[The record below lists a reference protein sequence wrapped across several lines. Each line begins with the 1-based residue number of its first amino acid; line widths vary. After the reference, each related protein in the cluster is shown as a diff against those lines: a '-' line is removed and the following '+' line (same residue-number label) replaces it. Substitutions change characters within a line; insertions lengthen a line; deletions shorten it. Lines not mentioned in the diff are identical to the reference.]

1 MKDDIVIVSAA
12 RTPVGAFNGVF
23 ATLPAH
29 DLGEVAI
36 KAALQ
41 RAGVEAGRVSE
52 VIMGQILSAGEGQN
66 PARQASIGAGVPVE
80 SPAWGVNQLCGSGLR
95 AVALGYQAILNGDSD
110 IVVAGGQ
117 ESMSMAPHCAHLRS
131 GVKMGPLEMV
141 DTMIKDGLWDAFNG
155 YHMGNTAE
163 NVARQWQITRAQQD
177 EFAVASQQKA
187 EAAQKSGRFK
197 DEIAPVTVKSR
208 KGDVVVDSDE
218 YPKHGTTLEAVSK
231 LRPAFAKDGSVTA
244 GNASGIND
252 GAAAVVLMT
261 AAQAAKEGKKPLAR
275 IVSWGQAGVDPAI
288 MGSGPIPASRSAL
301 KKAGWKI
308 EDLDLI
314 EANEAFAAQ
323 ACAVNKDLGWDT
335 GKVNV
340 NGGAIAIG
348 HPIGASGARVLTT
361 LLFEMG
367 KRNAKKGLAT
377 LCIGGG
383 MGIAMCV
390 ER

>member
-1 MKDDIVIVSAA
+1 MKDDIVIVGAA

-23 ATLPAH
+23 ASLPAH
-29 DLGEVAI
+29 ELGKVAV
-36 KAALQ
+36 KAALE
-41 RAGVEAGRVSE
+41 RAAVEGAEVSE
-52 VIMGQILSAGEGQN
+52 VILGQILSAGQGQN
-66 PARQASIGAGVPVE
+66 PARQASIAAGIPVG

-95 AVALGYQAILNGDSD
+95 TVALGYQAILNGDSD

-117 ESMSMAPHCAHLRS
+117 ESMSMAPHCAHLRG
-131 GVKMGPLEMV
+131 GVKMGDFQMV

-163 NVARQWQITRAQQD
+163 NVAQKYQITRAQQD
-177 EFAVASQQKA
+177 EFAVASQNKA

-197 DEIAPVTVKSR
+197 DEIVPVTVKTR
-208 KGDVVVDSDE
+208 KGDVVVDTDE
-218 YPKHGTTLEAVSK
+218 YPRHGTTLDAVSK
-231 LRPAFAKDGSVTA
+231 LRPAFAKDGTVTA
-244 GNASGIND
+244 ANASGIND
-252 GAAAVVLMT
+252 GAAAVVLMR
-261 AAQAAKEGKKPLAR
+261 ASEAAKRGRTPLAR
-275 IVSWGQAGVDPAI
+275 IVSWAHAGVDPAI
-288 MGSGPIPASRSAL
+288 MGTGPIPSSRAAL
-301 KKAGWKI
+301 QKAGWKI

-323 ACAVNKDLGWDT
+323 ACAVNKDLGWDA
-335 GKVNV
+335 KRVNV
-340 NGGAIAIG
+340 NGGAIALG
-348 HPIGASGARVLTT
+348 HPIGASGARVLVT
-361 LLFEMG
+361 LLHEMQ